1 MSIQTQIDRISGNI
15 SSALTA
21 IADKGVTVPDGSTSD
36 ALAELIASIEAGGG
50 GLPEGIAAM
59 TSGTYIPESSV
70 SSCTIEHGLSQM
82 PDFLIIRSAAGG
94 PLHSDIYVI
103 TMAVVSYDRVQ
114 DRHDIFLYATKGILN
129 GGTTFGSNKL
139 SKVNSI
145 DITLNGKAYPINQR
159 VTVGTTTNFEAGRE
173 YTWYAGVFA

>member
-1 MSIQTQIDRISGNI
+1 MSVQTQIDRISGNV
-15 SSALTA
+15 SAALTA

-70 SSCTIEHGLSQM
+70 ASCTIEHGLGERL
-82 PDFLIIRSAAGG
+82 DFFVLNSTEAIPYLFYNTTLIITAAVRYDSIKNGYGLLLSGG
-94 PLHSDIYVI
+94 NYSSEFNCNS
-103 TMAVVSYDRVQ
+103 VS
-114 DRHDIFLYATKGILN
+114 
-129 GGTTFGSNKL
+129 L
-139 SKVNSI
+139 SKSYIDSSSI
-145 DITLNGKAYPINQR
+145 KLNATNYTSKA
-159 VTVGTTTNFEAGRE
+159 VFASGRK

>member
-59 TSGTYIPESSV
+59 TSGTYIPGSDV
-70 SSCTIEHGLSQM
+70 SSCTIEHGLGAI
-82 PDFLIIRSAAGG
+82 PDFFILNSTGSIPYLYFNTTLIITAAVHHDSVKNGYVLSLSGG
-94 PLHSDIYVI
+94 NYGDAFNYNCAAMSSSSI
-103 TMAVVSYDRVQ
+103 TSSSIKLNATAYSSKAVFAS
-114 DRHDIFLYATKGILN
+114 
-129 GGTTFGSNKL
+129 
-139 SKVNSI
+139 
-145 DITLNGKAYPINQR
+145 
-159 VTVGTTTNFEAGRE
+159 GRN
-173 YTWYAGVFA
+173 YTWYAGVYAS